1 MKLFKY
7 LSMSVLA
14 VALVACGGGGGSSGT
29 TAGTGSPGAVN
40 GTQPAIPGA
49 LPAASA
55 PVVAAIPATVEVLTS
70 ANTLPSTGGANVVIT
85 AFVKNAAN
93 VGMSGQA
100 VTFSASSGTLQEPS
114 VVTDTSGAVT
124 AKLIAGSDKS
134 IRDIKVTVTA
144 GGASGNVIVP
154 VSGTRVS
161 IAGSG
166 SLQAGGPATQY
177 VVRAVDSSGVA
188 IRGSKIAV
196 SSTLGNTLSAATLLT
211 DSTGNATFLYTPN
224 KAGSDTLDISGLG
237 TSADTTVVVNAID
250 FVALSPASN
259 TSIATG
265 ASQFIQVRYKL
276 SGVGIAGKTVA
287 FSTTRGAFAVSTV
300 ITDANGEASA
310 NLTSSTA
317 GPAVVVAQISG
328 IGSVNLPVQ
337 FVATTP
343 TSIVVQA
350 NPGGILPNTPGSTVN
365 QSTIEAVVRDAN
377 GNAVANR
384 QVNFTALQDLSNGTL
399 SPGIATTD
407 ANGRAQVQFIPGASS
422 TAASGVK
429 IQAEVAS
436 TTIRSTTSLTVNGKA
451 LFINLAF
458 GNTIGSVDET
468 TYSKLF
474 SVYVTDANGVAVGNQ
489 LISLSVIPTVYMKGT
504 LSNCTSTI
512 TSSGGVAITCSGT
525 WKYSSLPT
533 VCANEDLNFD
543 GILDTSPPEDTNRDG
558 QLTPGNIAVTAP
570 GNVVTD
576 AFGRASFA
584 VQYGEQF
591 APWATVSITARAS
604 VAGTESRRSILYDLA
619 GSAPDFTA
627 ETPPAGV
634 ISPFGSSTSC
644 TNSD

>member
-1 MKLFKY
+1 MKFFKY
-7 LSMSVLA
+7 LSVSVLA
-14 VALVACGGGGGSSGT
+14 VALAACGGGGGSSGT
-29 TAGTGSPGAVN
+29 TTGTGSPGAVN
-40 GTQPAIPGA
+40 GGQPAVPGT

-55 PVVAAIPATVEVLTS
+55 PVVVDIPATVEVLTS
-70 ANTLPSTGGANVVIT
+70 ANTLPSSGGAEVVIT
-85 AFVKNAAN
+85 AFVKNASN

-100 VTFSASSGTLQEPS
+100 VTFSASSGTLQGPS
-114 VVTDTSGAVT
+114 AVTDTSGAVT

-144 GGASGNVIVP
+144 GAASGNVIVP
-154 VSGTRVS
+154 VSGTHVS
-161 IAGSG
+161 ISGSG
-166 SLQAGGPATQY
+166 SLQAGGSAAQY

-188 IRGSKIAV
+188 IRGSKITV
-196 SSTLGNTLSAATLLT
+196 SSTLGNGLSPATLST

-224 KAGSDTLDISGLG
+224 TAGSDTLAISGLG
-237 TSADTTVVVNAID
+237 TSADTAVVVNAID

-259 TSIATG
+259 TSIPID
-265 ASQFIQVRYKL
+265 ASQSIRVRYKF
-276 SGVGIAGKTVA
+276 SGSGIAGRTVA
-287 FSTTRGAFAVSTV
+287 FSTTRGSFAVSTA
-300 ITDANGEASA
+300 ITDSNGEASA

-317 GPAVVVAQISG
+317 GPAVVIAQISG
-328 IGSVNLPVQ
+328 VGSVNLPVQ
-337 FVATTP
+337 FIATTP

-365 QSTIEAVVRDAN
+365 QSTIEAIVRDAN

-422 TAASGVK
+422 TAASGVN

-504 LSNCTSTI
+504 LNNCTSI
-512 TSSGGVAITCSGT
+512 TTPSGAVSVVCGGT
-525 WKYSSLPT
+525 WKYSSTPT
-533 VCANEDLNFD
+533 VCANEDTNLN
-543 GILDTSPPEDTNRDG
+543 GILDIGEDKNLNG
-558 QLTPGNIAVTAP
+558 QLTPGNIAVAAP
-570 GNVVTD
+570 GNVITD

-584 VQYGEQF
+584 IQYGEQF

-619 GSAPDFTA
+619 GSTPDFTG
-627 ETPPAGV
+627 ESPPAGV